1 MTLGP
6 KYISKLNTVEQLC
19 HHGTIMIRQRHEN
32 TETLLLPDHPPELE
46 CTCAPLVLGMASPA
60 WAVTELAGFKD
71 LDGKPCERRARL
83 GTKVL
88 FNFAAGNTFKL
99 ELQGRRI

>member
-1 MTLGP
+1 
-6 KYISKLNTVEQLC
+6 
-19 HHGTIMIRQRHEN
+19 
-32 TETLLLPDHPPELE
+32 
-46 CTCAPLVLGMASPA
+46 MASPA